1 MAGHRNGLHH
11 DRPASDANV
20 KLVLFDIDGTILLT
34 DGAGRRAVNRAL
46 MEVFGATGAAD
57 HRFDG
62 KTDPQIVRELM
73 RLEGHADEHIDERM
87 GRMVSRYVELLE
99 EELRSGLGRTS
110 DMPGVH
116 ALLDALDARDDVLL
130 GLLTGNLAAGAR
142 AKLSAA
148 GIDPDRFRVGAYG
161 SDHETRGELPR
172 VAQER
177 ARTELGLDIPGK
189 DVVVIGDTP
198 ADIQCG
204 RGIGARAIGVATG
217 HYSVEELA
225 GHDPAAVFP
234 DLSPTADVVRAILS
248 SSTG

>member
-1 MAGHRNGLHH
+1 
-11 DRPASDANV
+11 V

-46 MEVFGATGAAD
+46 MEVFGTTGSAD

-73 RLEGHADEHIDERM
+73 RLEGHADEHIDDRM
-87 GRMVSRYVELLE
+87 GRMLDRYVEFLH
-99 EELRSGLGRTS
+99 EELTSGVGRTRV
-110 DMPGVH
+110 MPGVYE
-116 ALLDALDARDDVLL
+116 LLDALDARDDVLL

-148 GIDPDRFRVGAYG
+148 GIDPNRFRVGAYG
-161 SDHETRGELPR
+161 SDHETRAELPR

-177 ARTELGLDIPGK
+177 ARTDLGLEIPGH

-204 RGIGARAIGVATG
+204 RGIGARSIGVATG

-225 GHDPAAVFP
+225 SHSPSAVFP
-234 DLSPTADVVRAILS
+234 DLSATADVVRVIVAS
-248 SSTG
+248 SAG